1 MPLYQRLFN
10 PGISSDL
17 VNVALN
23 NERQVD
29 GGRIVRNKTFM
40 SATVGKKKNKGI
52 IHSAR
57 QGWYCSFVRPT
68 IYKRTGHLERYSSIG
83 MSCATII
90 GCKDTATCWLPRYNH
105 RWPPPQYI
113 RMPSAKGR
121 HWLQSLEELHKTS
134 QPPLPSP

>member
-52 IHSAR
+52 IHSWQRRTKESYTVLGKVGIAVSSDPLSTR
-57 QGWYCSFVRPT
+57 EPVIWRDTQALHWNVLRDHHRMQGHGY
-68 IYKRTGHLERYSSIG
+68 LLA
-83 MSCATII
+83 AT
-90 GCKDTATCWLPRYNH
+90 L
-105 RWPPPQYI
+105 
-113 RMPSAKGR
+113 
-121 HWLQSLEELHKTS
+121 
-134 QPPLPSP
+134 

>member
-1 MPLYQRLFN
+1 MPLYQTLFN

-52 IHSAR
+52 IHTVYYTVLGKVGIAFSSDPLSTREPVIWRDTQALHWNVLR
-57 QGWYCSFVRPT
+57 DHHRMQGHGY
-68 IYKRTGHLERYSSIG
+68 LLA
-83 MSCATII
+83 AT
-90 GCKDTATCWLPRYNH
+90 L
-105 RWPPPQYI
+105 
-113 RMPSAKGR
+113 
-121 HWLQSLEELHKTS
+121 
-134 QPPLPSP
+134 